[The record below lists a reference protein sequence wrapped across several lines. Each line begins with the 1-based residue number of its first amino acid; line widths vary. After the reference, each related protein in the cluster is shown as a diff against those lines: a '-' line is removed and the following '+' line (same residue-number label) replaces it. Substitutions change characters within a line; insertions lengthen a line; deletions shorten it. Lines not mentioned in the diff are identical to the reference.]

1 MMGDSKR
8 KEGISMKRLICA
20 LLVTALVMGLCP
32 GVLAAED
39 TIRIHTVEDLLAMAS
54 NPSGNYILMEDLDM
68 TGVVWTPVDL
78 VGGSFDGNDH
88 AILNLTVNTPGSTT
102 DISYDGNR
110 KEYDT
115 CFAGFFGVL
124 RDSQVKNLRL
134 INIRAEVEADSPCF
148 LGSIAGAMYDSAL
161 TDCFASGVLELRAFD
176 RMFGVGGI
184 AGYGSGSMERC
195 EADMTLVCID
205 TGVDTL
211 DEQFLGGAFATGF
224 IDVVNCS
231 VKLDAYVSEYGY
243 VHNGGLVG
251 MVMQYPLGND
261 RKGLLTGNTV
271 AANITFFECNEDRR
285 AYCDSLVGETLA
297 GAYSRKNNIADFQKD
312 ERKTYDTILR
322 PEMCEKPVYSESVT
336 SPGCDSFGFTT
347 YTCEGCG
354 YSYTDHYTLTQHIVT
369 TWELTKASTE
379 EECGISIGYCDDCGQ
394 EFTREE
400 PRLEPT
406 EPATQPPTTEAP
418 VPETTQP
425 APSPEEDKPHPA
437 LLYIP
442 AAGLLLITALLLPK
456 KKKGK
461 YQN

>member
-1 MMGDSKR
+1 
-8 KEGISMKRLICA
+8 MKRLFSA
-20 LLVTALVMGLCP
+20 VLLLALVLGLCP

-39 TIRIHTVEDLLAMAS
+39 TIRIYTAEDLLAISS
-54 NPSGNYILMEDLDM
+54 NPAGNYILMEDLDM
-68 TGVVWTPVDL
+68 TGIDWIPADL
-78 VGGSFDGNDH
+78 TGGSFDGNGH
-88 AILNLTVNTPGSTT
+88 AILNLKVNTVGSTT

-124 RDSQVKNLRL
+124 RNAQVKNLNL
-134 INIRAEVEADSPCF
+134 INIRAEVEADMPCF
-148 LGSIAGAMYDSAL
+148 LGGIAGAMYDSTLA
-161 TDCFASGVLELRAFD
+161 DCAVSGVLELRTFD

-224 IDVVNCS
+224 IDVVDCV

-251 MVMQYPLGND
+251 MVMQYPLGNE
-261 RKGLLTGNTV
+261 RKGQLTGNSV
-271 AANITFFECNEDRR
+271 IAKITFFECNEDRR

-297 GAYSRKNNIADFQKD
+297 GAYSRKNNTADFHKD

-322 PEMCEKPVYSESVT
+322 PEMCENPVYSESVT
-336 SPGCDSFGFTT
+336 DPTCDSFGFTA

-354 YSYTDHYTLTQHIVT
+354 YSDTDHYTLTRHTVT
-369 TWELTKASTE
+369 AWELTKASTE
-379 EECGISIGYCDDCGQ
+379 EACGISTGYCDFCGA
-394 EFTREE
+394 EKTREE

-406 EPATQPPTTEAP
+406 EPATQPPATEAP
-418 VPETTQP
+418 VPETTLPEPQ
-425 APSPEEDKPHPA
+425 PEENKRYPA
-437 LLYIP
+437 LLYLS
-442 AAGLLLITALLLPK
+442 AAGLLLIAALLLPK
-456 KKKGK
+456 KRKGK
-461 YQN
+461 FQK